1 MIKMRYFIAFM
12 LLFCTNI
19 TFAQVNTE
27 EKFKELLEVASQK
40 NKTIECNFTQT
51 KKIKNIR
58 QPIIAD
64 GRFYYDNNRLMAMIY
79 NTPKG
84 DKVIMSQDSFTVIAG
99 GKKMVSESSSNP
111 MMAQISYMMQAC
123 MSGDVTKLGRGWDM
137 DISEQSLGYMIKI
150 TPTDRRVQKYV
161 NAMLMYF
168 DKSDLT
174 LDKLRIE
181 ERNDCY
187 TEYEFKNKQLNGKLD
202 KSVFNIE

>member
-1 MIKMRYFIAFM
+1 
-12 LLFCTNI
+12 
-19 TFAQVNTE
+19 
-27 EKFKELLEVASQK
+27 
-40 NKTIECNFTQT
+40 
-51 KKIKNIR
+51 
-58 QPIIAD
+58 
-64 GRFYYDNNRLMAMIY
+64 MAMIY

>member
-1 MIKMRYFIAFM
+1 MIKMRYFITFI
-12 LLFCTNI
+12 LLFCINI

-58 QPIIAD
+58 QPIIAQ
-64 GRFYYDNNRLMAMIY
+64 GRFFYDNSRLMAMIY
-79 NTPKG
+79 DTPKG
-84 DKVIMSQDSFTVIAG
+84 DRVIMSQDSFTVIAG
-99 GKKMVSESSSNP
+99 GRTMVSESSSNP

-123 MSGDVTKLGRGWDM
+123 MSGDVTKLGHGWDM
-137 DISEQSLGYMIKI
+137 DITEQDFGYMIKI
-150 TPTDRRVQKYV
+150 RPTDRRVQKYV
-161 NAMLMYF
+161 NAMLLYF

-187 TEYEFKNKQLNGKLD
+187 TEYEFKNKQLNGELD

>member
-1 MIKMRYFIAFM
+1 
-12 LLFCTNI
+12 
-19 TFAQVNTE
+19 
-27 EKFKELLEVASQK
+27 
-40 NKTIECNFTQT
+40 
-51 KKIKNIR
+51 
-58 QPIIAD
+58 
-64 GRFYYDNNRLMAMIY
+64 
-79 NTPKG
+79 
-84 DKVIMSQDSFTVIAG
+84 
-99 GKKMVSESSSNP
+99 MVSESSSNP